1 MPNPSAIGVT
11 LAKSFILMLN
21 LQHARRV
28 PVASPLSGQP
38 LRPAPTE
45 GFN

>member
-1 MPNPSAIGVT
+1 MPHPSAIGVMF
-11 LAKSFILMLN
+11 AEAFILMPN
-21 LQHARRV
+21 SKHARRV
-28 PVASPLSGQP
+28 PVASLSSGQP